1 MSLKHNMLGAICFSM
16 FGTSSLSSGNMS
28 FTITPT
34 IKKKNTASVKNAVCS
49 HTVHLV
55 LDNQH
60 VMSLTNNICKDGN
73 FNAQEMRRGK
83 EETTTK

>member
-1 MSLKHNMLGAICFSM
+1 MEFVHIR
-16 FGTSSLSSGNMS
+16 
-28 FTITPT
+28 
-34 IKKKNTASVKNAVCS
+34 
-49 HTVHLV
+49 TVHLV

-83 EETTTK
+83 EETTIK

>member
-16 FGTSSLSSGNMS
+16 FGTSSLSSGKMS

-73 FNAQEMRRGK
+73 FNAQKMRRGK